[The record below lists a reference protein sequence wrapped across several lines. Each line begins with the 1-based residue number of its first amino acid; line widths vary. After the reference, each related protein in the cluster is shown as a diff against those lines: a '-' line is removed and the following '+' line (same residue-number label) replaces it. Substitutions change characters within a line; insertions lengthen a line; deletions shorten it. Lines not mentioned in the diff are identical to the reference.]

1 MPENEKLNQQLYE
14 KMSADQDKYR
24 DWLTSQP
31 PEEILNHAYEYTVRE
46 DILMAVEDMS
56 LPADK
61 VQALLSSNAP
71 LDEIYKDFSQI
82 EGDHMDTIR
91 GCIETRANDILE
103 NMPRDE
109 VALQTAIG
117 FVEAHKVDEGI
128 DYTLYD
134 IKYTSVDG
142 GVIEDTSLSALEAAM
157 QVCEENSLAN
167 PREIPHDELMSKV
180 HEVED
185 RNVELINEFLT
196 KPPVYKET
204 AEYAINNGEI
214 DLYRRSMRANVECR
228 MAIEDAIADGYDGL
242 RLDTSS
248 VKDIIKQFGAERV
261 EYVLAN
267 TIQQQDWDGR
277 YSPDNK
283 CWAKSVVILQDKD
296 PWGGDRNIDFVVQGA
311 HPGLVDLFTS
321 QARKEVAEI
330 EKKPSVKDRLNAV
343 KAEAK
348 MKAPTKS
355 KGQER

>member
-46 DILMAVEDMS
+46 DILMALEYMD

-61 VQALLSSNAP
+61 AQALLSSNAP
-71 LDEIYKDFSQI
+71 LDEIYNDFSQI
-82 EGDHMDTIR
+82 EDDYMDIIR

-103 NMPRDE
+103 KTQHEE

-117 FVEAHKVDEGI
+117 FVEAHKVDDGI

-134 IKYTSVDG
+134 VKYTPVDG
-142 GVIEDTSLSALEAAM
+142 GVIEDTSLSALEAVM
-157 QVCEENSLAN
+157 QICEENSLAN
-167 PREIPHDELMSKV
+167 PREIDHGEFMSKV
-180 HEVED
+180 QEVED
-185 RNVELINEFLT
+185 RNVELMNEFLT
-196 KPPVYKET
+196 KPPVYRET

-267 TIQQQDWDGR
+267 TVQQKDWDGR
-277 YSPDNK
+277 FSRDNK
-283 CWAKSVVILQDKD
+283 AWAKEISVCPENRAAFSVGR
-296 PWGGDRNIDFVVQGA
+296 P
-311 HPGLVDLFTS
+311 HPGLTDMFVS
-321 QARKEVAEI
+321 AARKELREAEKTAEKPSIREQLKTIAKEI
-330 EKKPSVKDRLNAV
+330 EPKKQK
-343 KAEAK
+343 
-348 MKAPTKS
+348 TKVPD
-355 KGQER
+355 KGLDI

>member
-1 MPENEKLNQQLYE
+1 MEENMNQQLYE
-14 KMSADQDKYR
+14 KMSAEQDKYR

-31 PEEILNHAYEYTVRE
+31 PEEILNHAYEYSVRE

-71 LDEIYKDFSQI
+71 LDEIYNDFSQI
-82 EGDHMDTIR
+82 EGDYMDIIR

-134 IKYTSVDG
+134 VKYSPVDG
-142 GVIEDTSLSALEAAM
+142 GVIENTSLSALEAAM
-157 QVCEENSLAN
+157 QVSEENNLAN
-167 PREIPHDELMSKV
+167 PREIDHGEFMSKV
-180 HEVED
+180 QEVED
-185 RNVELINEFLT
+185 RNVELMNEFLT

-228 MAIEDAIADGYDGL
+228 MAIEDAIADGYDGG

-267 TIQQQDWDGR
+267 TVQQKDWDGR
-277 YSPDNK
+277 FSHENK
-283 CWAKSVVILQDKD
+283 EWAKGISVCPEKAESFIVDKAHS
-296 PWGGDRNIDFVVQGA
+296 GLTNLFVSA
-311 HPGLVDLFTS
+311 
-321 QARKEVAEI
+321 ARKELREAEKTA
-330 EKKPSVKDRLNAV
+330 EKPSIRQQL
-343 KAEAK
+343 KAISKELEPKKQPAK
-348 MKAPTKS
+348 KKEQ
-355 KGQER
+355 GVEL

>member
-1 MPENEKLNQQLYE
+1 MEENMNQHLYE

-31 PEEILNHAYEYTVRE
+31 PEEILNHAYEYSVRE

-71 LDEIYKDFSQI
+71 LDEIYNDFSQI
-82 EGDHMDTIR
+82 EGDHMDIIR

-157 QVCEENSLAN
+157 QVCKENNLAN
-167 PREIPHDELMSKV
+167 PKEINHEGFMDKVREAEDRSVELM
-180 HEVED
+180 
-185 RNVELINEFLT
+185 NEFLT

-204 AEYAINNGEI
+204 AAYAIDNGEI
-214 DLYRRSMRANVECR
+214 DLYRRSLRVNVECR
-228 MAIEDAIADGYDGL
+228 MAIEDAIADGYDGQ
-242 RLDTSS
+242 RLDTGS
-248 VKDIIKQFGAERV
+248 VKDIIQQFGAERV
-261 EYVLAN
+261 GYVLAN
-267 TIQQQDWDGR
+267 TVQQKDWDGR
-277 YSPDNK
+277 FSHENK
-283 CWAKSVVILQDKD
+283 EWAKGISVCPEKAESFIVDKAHS
-296 PWGGDRNIDFVVQGA
+296 GLTNLFVSA
-311 HPGLVDLFTS
+311 
-321 QARKEVAEI
+321 ARKELRETERAAEKPSI
-330 EKKPSVKDRLNAV
+330 REQLKAIAKELEPKKPT
-343 KAEAK
+343 AK
-348 MKAPTKS
+348 MKEHGA
-355 KGQER
+355 EL

>member
-14 KMSADQDKYR
+14 KLSADQDKYR

-46 DILMAVEDMS
+46 DILMALEYMD

-71 LDEIYKDFSQI
+71 LDEIYNDFSQI
-82 EGDHMDTIR
+82 EGDHMDIIR

-103 NMPRDE
+103 KTQCDE

-134 IKYTSVDG
+134 VKYSPVDG

-157 QVCEENSLAN
+157 QVCEENNLAN
-167 PREIPHDELMSKV
+167 PREIDYGEFMSKV
-180 HEVED
+180 QEVED
-185 RNVELINEFLT
+185 RNVELMNEFLT

-228 MAIEDAIADGYDGL
+228 MAIEDAISDGYDGL

-267 TIQQQDWDGR
+267 TIQQKDWDGR
-277 YSPDNK
+277 FSRDNK
-283 CWAKSVVILQDKD
+283 AWAKEISVCPENCTRFMV
-296 PWGGDRNIDFVVQGA
+296 DRS
-311 HPGLVDLFTS
+311 HPGLTDMFVS
-321 QARKEVAEI
+321 AARKELREAEKTA
-330 EKKPSVKDRLNAV
+330 EKPSIREQLKTI
-343 KAEAK
+343 AK
-348 MKAPTKS
+348 ELEPKKQPAK
-355 KGQER
+355 KKEQGVEL

>member
-1 MPENEKLNQQLYE
+1 MEEKEKLNQQLFK
-14 KMSADQDKYR
+14 KMSAEQDKYR
-24 DWLTSQP
+24 DWLSAQP
-31 PEEILNHAYEYTVRE
+31 SEKILNHAYEYSVRE
-46 DILMAVEDMS
+46 DILMAMEYMD
-56 LPADK
+56 LPADQAK
-61 VQALLSSNAP
+61 ALLSSPAP
-71 LDEIYKDFSQI
+71 LDEIYNDFEQI
-82 EGDHMDTIR
+82 EGDHMDIIR
-91 GCIETRANDILE
+91 ECIETRAKDILE
-103 NMPRDE
+103 TMPKDE
-109 VALQTAIG
+109 VALETAIG

-134 IKYTSVDG
+134 VKYTSVDG
-142 GVIEDTSLSALEAAM
+142 GVIEDTSLSVLEAAM

-267 TIQQQDWDGR
+267 TVQQKDWDGR
-277 YSPDNK
+277 FSRDNK
-283 CWAKSVVILQDKD
+283 AWAKEISVCPENRAAFSVGR
-296 PWGGDRNIDFVVQGA
+296 P
-311 HPGLVDLFTS
+311 HPGLTDLFVS
-321 QARKEVAEI
+321 AARKELREAEKI
-330 EKKPSVKDRLNAV
+330 AEKPSIREQLKTISKELEP
-343 KAEAK
+343 KKQPAK
-348 MKAPTKS
+348 KKEQ
-355 KGQER
+355 GVEL

>member
-1 MPENEKLNQQLYE
+1 MEEKLNQQLYE

-46 DILMAVEDMS
+46 DILMELEYMD

-61 VQALLSSNAP
+61 AQALLSSPAP
-71 LDEIYKDFSQI
+71 LDEIYNDFSQI
-82 EGDHMDTIR
+82 EGDHMDIIR
-91 GCIETRANDILE
+91 GFIETRANDILE

-134 IKYTSVDG
+134 VKYTSVDG
-142 GVIEDTSLSALEAAM
+142 GVIEDTSLSALDAAM
-157 QVCEENSLAN
+157 QVCEENNLAN

-180 HEVED
+180 QEVED
-185 RNVELINEFLT
+185 RNVELMNEFLT

-267 TIQQQDWDGR
+267 TVQQKDWDGR
-277 YSPDNK
+277 FSRDNK
-283 CWAKSVVILQDKD
+283 AWAKEISVCPENCTRFMV
-296 PWGGDRNIDFVVQGA
+296 DRS
-311 HPGLVDLFTS
+311 HPGLTNIFVNA
-321 QARKEVAEI
+321 AREELREAEKTAEKPSIREQLKTIAKELEP
-330 EKKPSVKDRLNAV
+330 KKPK
-343 KAEAK
+343 
-348 MKAPTKS
+348 TKVPD
-355 KGQER
+355 KGLDL

>member
-1 MPENEKLNQQLYE
+1 MEENMNHQLYE
-14 KMSADQDKYR
+14 EMSADQEKYR

-31 PEEILNHAYEYTVRE
+31 PEEILNHAYEYSVRE

-71 LDEIYKDFSQI
+71 LDEIYNDFSQI
-82 EGDHMDTIR
+82 EGDHMDIIR

-103 NMPRDE
+103 KTQHEE

-128 DYTLYD
+128 DYTIYD
-134 IKYTSVDG
+134 VKYTSVDG
-142 GVIEDTSLSALEAAM
+142 GVIEDASLSALEAAM

-167 PREIPHDELMSKV
+167 PREINHGEFMSKV
-180 HEVED
+180 QEVED
-185 RNVELINEFLT
+185 RNVELMNEFLT
-196 KPPVYKET
+196 KPPVYRET

-248 VKDIIKQFGAERV
+248 AKDIIKQFGAERV

-267 TIQQQDWDGR
+267 TVQQKDWDGR
-277 YSPDNK
+277 FSRDNKAWAKEISVCPDNR
-283 CWAKSVVILQDKD
+283 AAFSVGR
-296 PWGGDRNIDFVVQGA
+296 P
-311 HPGLVDLFTS
+311 HPGLTDMFVS
-321 QARKEVAEI
+321 AARKEFREAEKTAEKPSI
-330 EKKPSVKDRLNAV
+330 REQLKTIAKELEPKKPK
-343 KAEAK
+343 
-348 MKAPTKS
+348 TKVPD
-355 KGQER
+355 KGLDI